1 MMSLTKPQKGVIQL
15 KKYGSFLAIFFIALA
30 FILPHLFT
38 HKLILGADA
47 PFHYN
52 RFYDAAEQIKN
63 GDFHYFPSL
72 YGFQQSGR
80 IVNAVYGPFFA
91 YFQGLIVLLSGSWFH
106 YQILS
111 NFILFLISGWSML
124 GLLRYAKVRDWVSV
138 PIAVL
143 FMSTYS
149 IQYWAVNQ
157 GFTSWGTCF
166 YPLCMIPIIDF
177 VVHKRFPIIK
187 VAISIALMT
196 QIHLLSSIMLALM
209 YVPFYLYYFFQQ
221 TEKGKSLLALGKSI
235 LLYFVLTANIWGGL
249 AIVYSGN
256 KILPPFV
263 NREMSQ
269 KAIDLDGSYWL
280 HYPKVF
286 PLLLLAGF
294 LLFVLFYHTQE
305 MLPKLLLYTSFGFFL
320 LSTSLIPWT
329 TMIEKEVPFVS
340 LIQFPF
346 RFFVPFTLLFL
357 LFLALTL
364 NQWSKSKWFR
374 LVGVLSIL
382 ICSMQ
387 TIQNLYEH
395 LGKWEKETFVSR
407 HTYLFDT
414 PAQARKTFFSKD
426 MSTSL
431 FVFQKTTPDYLPI
444 YKETKANKYDR
455 YNEEILESETTFIKT
470 HPGGLL
476 TVKWKNTGE
485 DTVHLPVVVYDRTI
499 LSQNGRDLTD
509 YELTDIG
516 TPIIKQQKGINEV
529 TLRYQTPVYFYFI
542 LGMTILGWLYL
553 FVLFIRQKFFNSKK
567 REVGT

>member
-1 MMSLTKPQKGVIQL
+1 MNLSKVCKGVRQL
-15 KKYGSFLAIFFIALA
+15 KKYGPFLAIFFIALA
-30 FILPHLFT
+30 FLMPHLFT

-52 RFYDAAEQIKN
+52 RFYDAAQQIKY

-91 YFQGLIVLLSGSWFH
+91 YLQELIVLLAGSWFH

-111 NFILFLISGWSML
+111 NFILYLISGFSML
-124 GLLRYAKVRDWVSV
+124 ILLRYVNIRNWVSV
-138 PIAVL
+138 PVAVL

-149 IQYWAVNQ
+149 IQYWSINQ

-166 YPLCMIPIIDF
+166 YPLCMIPIADF
-177 VVHKRFPIIK
+177 VLHKKFPVIK
-187 VAISIALMT
+187 VAVSVGLMT

-209 YVPFYLYYFFQQ
+209 YIPFYLYYFFNQ
-221 TEKGKSLLALGKSI
+221 TEKGKALLQLIKSV
-235 LLYFVLTANIWGGL
+235 LLYFVLTANIWAGL

-280 HYPKVF
+280 HYPKAF
-286 PLLLLAGF
+286 PILILSGF
-294 LLFVLFYHTQE
+294 LLFIFFQQKNTLFQ
-305 MLPKLLLYTSFGFFL
+305 KIVLYTSLVFFF

-329 TMIEKEVPFVS
+329 TLIEKNVPFIS

-346 RFFVPFTLLFL
+346 RFFVPFTLLL
-357 LFLALTL
+357 LLYLALSL
-364 NQWSKSKWFR
+364 NQWSEQKWFR
-374 LVGVLSIL
+374 LLSIFGIL
-382 ICSMQ
+382 IFSAQ
-387 TIQNLYEH
+387 TIQNLYQH
-395 LGKWEKETFVSR
+395 LEKWENETFVSR

-414 PAQARKTFFSKD
+414 PEEARKTFFNKD

-444 YKETKANKYDR
+444 YKETKDNKYDR
-455 YNEEILESETTFIKT
+455 YNEEILENETTFIKT

-476 TVKWKNTGE
+476 TIKWKNTG
-485 DTVHLPVVVYDRTI
+485 DKTVHIPVIVYDRTV
-499 LSQNGRDLTD
+499 LQQNGKTLTD
-509 YELTDIG
+509 YEVTDIG
-516 TPIIKQQKGINEV
+516 TPIVKQQKGINEL
-529 TLRYQTPVYFYFI
+529 TLHYQTPIYFYFI
-542 LGMTILGWLYL
+542 LSLTLIGWFTLL
-553 FVLFIRQKFFNSKK
+553 CLFIYHRYKHL
-567 REVGT
+567 RA

>member
-1 MMSLTKPQKGVIQL
+1 MNLSKVCKGVRQL
-15 KKYGSFLAIFFIALA
+15 KKYGPFLAIFFIALV
-30 FILPHLFT
+30 FLMPHLFT

-52 RFYDAAEQIKN
+52 RFYDAAQQIKH

-91 YFQGLIVLLSGSWFH
+91 YLQGLIVLLAGSWFH

-111 NFILFLISGWSML
+111 NFILYLISGFSML
-124 GLLRYAKVRDWVSV
+124 ILLRYVNVRNWVSV
-138 PIAVL
+138 PVAVL

-149 IQYWAVNQ
+149 IQYWSINQ

-166 YPLCMIPIIDF
+166 YPLCMIPIVDF
-177 VVHKRFPIIK
+177 VLHKKFPVIK
-187 VAISIALMT
+187 VAISVGLMT

-209 YVPFYLYYFFQQ
+209 YIPFYLYYFFNQ
-221 TEKGKSLLALGKSI
+221 TEKGKALLQLIKSV
-235 LLYFVLTANIWGGL
+235 LLYFVLTANIWAGL

-280 HYPKVF
+280 HYPKAF
-286 PLLLLAGF
+286 PILILSGF
-294 LLFVLFYHTQE
+294 LLFIFFQQKNTLFQ
-305 MLPKLLLYTSFGFFL
+305 KIVLYTSLVFFF

-329 TMIEKEVPFVS
+329 TLIEKNVPFIS

-346 RFFVPFTLLFL
+346 RFFVPFTLLL
-357 LFLALTL
+357 LLYLALSL
-364 NQWSKSKWFR
+364 NQWSEQKWFR
-374 LVGVLSIL
+374 LLGILGIL
-382 ICSMQ
+382 IFSAQ
-387 TIQNLYEH
+387 TIQNLYQH
-395 LGKWEKETFVSR
+395 LEKWENETFVSR

-414 PAQARKTFFSKD
+414 PEEARKTFFSKD

-444 YKETKANKYDR
+444 YKETKDNKYDR
-455 YNEEILESETTFIKT
+455 YNEEILENETTFIKT
-470 HPGGLL
+470 HPVGLL
-476 TVKWKNTGE
+476 TIKWKNTG
-485 DTVHLPVVVYDRTI
+485 DKTVHIPVIVYDRTV
-499 LSQNGRDLTD
+499 LQQNGKTLTD

-516 TPIIKQQKGINEV
+516 TPIVNQQKGINEL
-529 TLRYQTPVYFYFI
+529 TLHYRTPIYFYFI
-542 LGMTILGWLYL
+542 LSLTLIGWFTLL
-553 FVLFIRQKFFNSKK
+553 CLFIYHRYKHLHA
-567 REVGT
+567 

>member
-1 MMSLTKPQKGVIQL
+1 MNLSKVCKGVRQL
-15 KKYGSFLAIFFIALA
+15 KKYGPFLAIFFIALA
-30 FILPHLFT
+30 FLMPHLFT

-52 RFYDAAEQIKN
+52 RFYDAAQQIKY

-91 YFQGLIVLLSGSWFH
+91 YLQGLIVLLAGSWFH

-111 NFILFLISGWSML
+111 NFILYLISGFSML
-124 GLLRYAKVRDWVSV
+124 ILLRYVNVRNWVSV
-138 PIAVL
+138 PVAVL

-149 IQYWAVNQ
+149 IQYWSINQ

-166 YPLCMIPIIDF
+166 YPLCMIPIADF
-177 VVHKRFPIIK
+177 VLHKKFPVIK
-187 VAISIALMT
+187 VAVSVGLMT

-209 YVPFYLYYFFQQ
+209 YIPFYLYYFFNQ
-221 TEKGKSLLALGKSI
+221 TEKGKALLQLIKSV
-235 LLYFVLTANIWGGL
+235 LLYFVLTANIWAGL

-280 HYPKVF
+280 HYPKAF
-286 PLLLLAGF
+286 PILILSGF
-294 LLFVLFYHTQE
+294 LLFIFFQQKNTLFQ
-305 MLPKLLLYTSFGFFL
+305 KIVLYTSLVFFF

-329 TMIEKEVPFVS
+329 TLIEKNVPFIS

-346 RFFVPFTLLFL
+346 RFFVPFTLLL
-357 LFLALTL
+357 LLYLALSL
-364 NQWSKSKWFR
+364 NQWSEQKWFR
-374 LVGVLSIL
+374 LLSIFGIL
-382 ICSMQ
+382 IFSAQ
-387 TIQNLYEH
+387 TIQNSYQH
-395 LGKWEKETFVSR
+395 LEKWENETFVSR

-414 PAQARKTFFSKD
+414 PEEARKTFFSKD

-444 YKETKANKYDR
+444 YKETKDNKYDR
-455 YNEEILESETTFIKT
+455 YNEEILENETTFIKT

-476 TVKWKNTGE
+476 TIKWKNTG
-485 DTVHLPVVVYDRTI
+485 DKTVHIPVIVYDRTV
-499 LSQNGRDLTD
+499 LQQNGKTLTD
-509 YELTDIG
+509 YEVTDIG
-516 TPIIKQQKGINEV
+516 TPIVKQQKGINEL
-529 TLRYQTPVYFYFI
+529 TLHYQTPIYFYFI
-542 LGMTILGWLYL
+542 LSLTLIGWFTLL
-553 FVLFIRQKFFNSKK
+553 CLFIYHRYKLL
-567 REVGT
+567 RA

>member
-1 MMSLTKPQKGVIQL
+1 MNLSKVCKGVRQL
-15 KKYGSFLAIFFIALA
+15 KKYGPFLAIFFIALV
-30 FILPHLFT
+30 FLMPHLFT

-52 RFYDAAEQIKN
+52 RFYDAAQQIKH

-91 YFQGLIVLLSGSWFH
+91 YLQGLIVLLAGSWFH

-111 NFILFLISGWSML
+111 NFILYLISGFSML
-124 GLLRYAKVRDWVSV
+124 ILLRYVNVRNWVSV
-138 PIAVL
+138 PVAVL

-149 IQYWAVNQ
+149 IQYWSINQ

-166 YPLCMIPIIDF
+166 YPLCMIPIVDF
-177 VVHKRFPIIK
+177 VLHKKFPVIK
-187 VAISIALMT
+187 VAISVGLMT

-209 YVPFYLYYFFQQ
+209 YIPFYLYYFFNQ
-221 TEKGKSLLALGKSI
+221 TEKGKALLQLIKSV
-235 LLYFVLTANIWGGL
+235 LLYFVLTANIWAGL

-280 HYPKVF
+280 HYPKAF
-286 PLLLLAGF
+286 PILILSGF
-294 LLFVLFYHTQE
+294 LLFIFFQQKNTLFQ
-305 MLPKLLLYTSFGFFL
+305 KIVLYTSLVFFF

-329 TMIEKEVPFVS
+329 TLIEKNVPFIS

-346 RFFVPFTLLFL
+346 RFFVPFTLLL
-357 LFLALTL
+357 LLYLALSL
-364 NQWSKSKWFR
+364 NQWSEQKWFR
-374 LVGVLSIL
+374 LLGILGIL
-382 ICSMQ
+382 IFSAQ
-387 TIQNLYEH
+387 TIQNLYQH
-395 LGKWEKETFVSR
+395 LEKWENETFVSR

-414 PAQARKTFFSKD
+414 PEEARKTFFSKD

-444 YKETKANKYDR
+444 YKETKDNKYDR
-455 YNEEILESETTFIKT
+455 YNEEILENETTFIKT

-476 TVKWKNTGE
+476 TIKWKNTG
-485 DTVHLPVVVYDRTI
+485 DKTVHIPVIVYDQTV
-499 LSQNGRDLTD
+499 LQQNGKTLTD

-516 TPIIKQQKGINEV
+516 TPIVNQQKGINEL
-529 TLRYQTPVYFYFI
+529 TLHYRTPIYFYFI
-542 LGMTILGWLYL
+542 LSLTLIGWFTLLYL
-553 FVLFIRQKFFNSKK
+553 FIYHRYKHLHA
-567 REVGT
+567 